1 MIYLA
6 NIIRFNCLAVT
17 DKDFYNTTLQS
28 FETVVRT
35 ESVVNRDPLSEV
47 SHLSVKKQPESFLE
61 ATEIGFPRNRI
72 GSVKFIFFISEGLLR
87 DLETRL
93 CFR

>member
-6 NIIRFNCLAVT
+6 NFIRFNCLAVT
-17 DKDFYNTTLQS
+17 DKDFYNTTIQS

-35 ESVVNRDPLSEV
+35 ESVVNPLSEV
-47 SHLSVKKQPESFLE
+47 SLLSVKKQPESFLE
-61 ATEIGFPRNRI
+61 ATEIGFPGNRI

-87 DLETRL
+87 DLETRV